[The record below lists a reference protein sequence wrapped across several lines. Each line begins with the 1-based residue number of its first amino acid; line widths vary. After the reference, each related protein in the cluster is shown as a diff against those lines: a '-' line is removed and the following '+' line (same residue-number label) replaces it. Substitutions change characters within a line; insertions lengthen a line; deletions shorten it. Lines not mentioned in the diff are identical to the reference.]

1 MRFRQLYVLAIIACG
16 LLAIVT
22 VMASSAAAD
31 STLRIMPLGDSIT
44 AGTTDPNWVYP
55 FSFGYRGTLY
65 DQLNSA
71 GYDFQFVGESPEP
84 FNGVPYGVPPVIV
97 GTDLRTVGQ
106 NHHRGYGGSSI
117 THILNG
123 SNGDTFNP
131 GVVAALDTDE
141 PDLILLMIGINDLA
155 TAGVTAPIA
164 SSRLD
169 TLTNTIF
176 STKPDVNVIVA
187 QIHSYKDGSLKEATV
202 AYNDYIRETLVP
214 TYAAQGYNITTVD
227 QYANFLNPDGVT
239 FDQSLY
245 SNIIHPNATGYQLV
259 ANTWFEG
266 IEALDLVDPQVRPIA
281 TGTYIEGTAA
291 PTLPVNNLILQGS
304 DTLSGSY
311 AGGGVSPTATWS
323 ATLPDSMNN
332 GVMTDANVQPLLAWD
347 GLTDNFS
354 WAVYE
359 FDTSDTTGSTAGY
372 DVSEILSYAGW
383 SGARVNQAVEIKY
396 ALAGEDIVE
405 GEELAHTLGS
415 FYYTPSDNSGTSIF
429 HYSTMSIANND
440 DSTMLS
446 GISAIEVKYIDNM
459 FNGLNG
465 HTGEPGNYT
474 AYKQLAVIGT
484 PTVADIPG
492 DANRDGKVDGSDVT
506 ILAGNWQY
514 GVTGTAD
521 ASWAMGDF
529 NGDGKVDGSDVTI
542 LAGNWQAGVNAAA
555 ASVPEPSTI
564 VGLLMLCVTGFL
576 MRRN

>member
-1 MRFRQLYVLAIIACG
+1 MRFRQLYALTVIVLG
-16 LLAIVT
+16 LLVIT
-22 VMASSAAAD
+22 LGMASSASAD
-31 STLRIMPLGDSIT
+31 SSLRIMPLGDSIT

-55 FSFGYRGTLY
+55 FSFGYRSTLY
-65 DQLNSA
+65 TQLTNA
-71 GYDFQFVGESPEP
+71 GYDFEFVGDSPEP
-84 FNGVPYGVPPVIV
+84 WNGAPYGVPPEIV
-97 GTDLRTVGQ
+97 GFDLRTVGQ
-106 NHHRGYGGSSI
+106 DNHRGYGGSSI
-117 THILNG
+117 THILYG
-123 SNGDTFNP
+123 SGYDP
-131 GVVAALDTDE
+131 GVVAALNTDD
-141 PDLILLMIGINDLA
+141 PDLVLLMIGINDLA

-187 QIHSYKDGSLKEATV
+187 QIHSYKDGSLKDATV

-214 TYAAQGYNITTVD
+214 NYASQGYHITTVD
-227 QYANFLNPDGVT
+227 QYANFVNPDGVT

-245 SNIIHPNATGYQLV
+245 SNIIHPNATGYQLI

-266 IEALDLVDPQVRPIA
+266 IETLGLVDPQIRPVA
-281 TGTYIEGTAA
+281 TGTYITGTAA
-291 PTLPVNNLILQGS
+291 PTLPADNLILQGS
-304 DTLSGSY
+304 DTLSGSFS
-311 AGGGVSPTATWS
+311 GGATPATWG
-323 ATLPDSMNN
+323 AQLPDGMNN
-332 GVMTDANVQPLLAWD
+332 GVMTDADVLPLLAWD
-347 GLTDNFS
+347 GVMDNFG

-359 FDTSDTTGSTAGY
+359 FDTSTNTAGY
-372 DVSEILSYAGW
+372 DISEILSYAGW

-396 ALAGEDIVE
+396 ALVGETITE
-405 GEELAHTLGS
+405 GEELGHTLGS
-415 FYYTPSDNSGTSIF
+415 FYYSPSDNSNSSVF
-429 HYSTMSIANND
+429 HYTTMSIANSD
-440 DSTMLS
+440 DSVMLS

-465 HTGEPGNYT
+465 HTGEAGNYT

-484 PTVADIPG
+484 PTIADIPG

-506 ILAGNWQY
+506 ILAGNWQH

-555 ASVPEPSTI
+555 VSVPEPSTI
-564 VGLLMLCVTGFL
+564 VGLLMLCVAGFL
-576 MRRN
+576 MRRK